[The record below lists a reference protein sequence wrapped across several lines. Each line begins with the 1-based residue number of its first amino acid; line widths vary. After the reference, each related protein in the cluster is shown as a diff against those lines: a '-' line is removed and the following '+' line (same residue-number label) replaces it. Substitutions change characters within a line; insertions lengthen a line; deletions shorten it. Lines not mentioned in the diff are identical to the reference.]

1 VDSSVESSEVDGFT
15 AIGIDFCCLVRGL
28 GTGFGFSC
36 GISDMS
42 IALLSNVWETP
53 ATSHRLAF
61 GINKDS
67 KQPVGSYVKNL
78 RDRLTHAYQL
88 ATVISFEV
96 LEMVLDFL
104 VELPVL

>member
-1 VDSSVESSEVDGFT
+1 
-15 AIGIDFCCLVRGL
+15 
-28 GTGFGFSC
+28 
-36 GISDMS
+36 MS

-53 ATSHRLAF
+53 ETSHRLAF

-88 ATVISFEV
+88 ATEASRNAQVVKRKDTISKSEV
-96 LEMVLDFL
+96 LQDRKACRLSPFCIVSPLTLMS
-104 VELPVL
+104 